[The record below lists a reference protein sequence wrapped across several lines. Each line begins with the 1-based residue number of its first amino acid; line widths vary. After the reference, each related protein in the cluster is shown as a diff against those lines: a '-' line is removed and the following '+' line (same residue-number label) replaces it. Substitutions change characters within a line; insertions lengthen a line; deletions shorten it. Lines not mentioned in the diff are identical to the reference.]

1 MQIIR
6 RYLKQGTY
14 FQPIDGKLEKY
25 LMTFGYLPQS
35 DLETGAQ
42 RTELQMRNAIKNLQV
57 RAFASLSFTLRHSAS
72 V

>member
-1 MQIIR
+1 M
-6 RYLKQGTY
+6 

-42 RTELQMRNAIKNLQV
+42 RTEEQMRNALKNLQV
-57 RAFASLSFTLRHSAS
+57 FSYIINPF
-72 V
+72 